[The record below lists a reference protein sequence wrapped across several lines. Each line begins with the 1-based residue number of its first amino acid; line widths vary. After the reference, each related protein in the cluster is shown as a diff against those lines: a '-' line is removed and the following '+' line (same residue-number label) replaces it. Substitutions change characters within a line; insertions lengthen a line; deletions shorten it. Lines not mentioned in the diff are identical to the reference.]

1 MGIPG
6 AVLAACAVACAA
18 SLPAHALEDL
28 PTLYIN
34 ATGPLTPLDH
44 GLLAVPPVDGSY
56 KILHNAPGMVVLGD
70 TVVLWLVTHDDG
82 RLESY
87 RQIVTARDVDPPFF
101 VDAPAEHAVERTGK
115 RTSVTFPVP
124 AAADAVDL
132 DVDVSSSHGQGSKFR
147 PGNTTVVFTATD
159 DSGNSA
165 THEMVVR
172 VEERRIRGLVL
183 EVMHDEIRASWDPLS
198 GDPTY
203 RVSLAGPGG
212 DVLEISRTPKPFHVF
227 GGLDA
232 DTEYVVA
239 VSEAGR
245 RSTQAEISAVTLQP
259 PELYIIVPDDI
270 VREAVAPLTRV
281 LLGGLLTPEAWDPA
295 PSVSNDAP
303 DAFPVGK
310 TVVTW
315 TATDGTVTIS
325 GTQLV
330 TITDTTPPVF
340 SGLPGPSTH
349 VPESRHGVAVHFEL
363 PTASDAA
370 DPDVRVS
377 SSPEPG
383 SLFPIGDTT
392 VTFTARDRHGNE
404 VISNV
409 TVTVLDRPPIRG
421 VTLESTNTTV
431 TASWEGPGLGPY
443 RVVLAEDSTG
453 KRVSSQA
460 VRSTTHVFEGLDHAT
475 AYVFEVYYEGD
486 ESTKQTATVYTKP
499 RVVKYIADAEV
510 ESWDVSYAY
519 AGNRDHY
526 ANFTFA
532 VDDTEGRPPPSLA
545 MVGDGLDSVGG
556 YIIHFGVGDRGNDDL
571 HLSFDYKIVNGWE
584 GRTTAYYIY
593 DYRTARY
600 NIADGILDWDNGTNA
615 AWQTLNFVIPDERTA
630 SGWFGFS
637 VTAYDRNRGD
647 AGDYELYIDNV
658 SLSYGSPLVFRDGS
672 AGQGPPAQEG
682 TWDEPGVAN
691 PRGDPSSGV
700 TVPRDDLLRIMG
712 PPDGT

>member
-1 MGIPG
+1 M
-6 AVLAACAVACAA
+6 AAACLGLLGLV
-18 SLPAHALEDL
+18 LPAHALEDL
-28 PTLYIN
+28 PPLYIN

-56 KILHNAPGMVVLGD
+56 KILHNAPGMVIPGD
-70 TVVLWLVTHDDG
+70 TVVLWLVIHDDG

-87 RQIVTARDVDPPFF
+87 RQVVTARDVNPPFF
-101 VDAPAEHAVERTGK
+101 VDAKAEHAVEKTGK

-124 AAADAVDL
+124 VAADAVDL

-147 PGNTTVVFTATD
+147 PGNTTVVFTAID

-165 THEMVVR
+165 IHEMVIQ

-198 GDPTY
+198 GNPTY
-203 RVSLAGPGG
+203 RALVAEPGG
-212 DVLEISRTPKPFHVF
+212 DAIEISRTPETSHVF
-227 GGLDA
+227 AGLDA

-245 RSTQAEISAVTLQP
+245 RSTQAVASAVTLQP
-259 PELYIIVPDDI
+259 PELYITVPDDI

-281 LLGGLLTPEAWDPA
+281 HLGGLLTPEAWDPA

-310 TVVTW
+310 TEVTW

-349 VPESRHGVAVHFEL
+349 VPESRHGIIVHFEL
-363 PTASDAA
+363 PTATDAV

-404 VISNV
+404 AISNV

-421 VTLESTNTTV
+421 VTLKSTNDAI
-431 TASWEGPGLGPY
+431 TASWEGPDFVPY

-475 AYVFEVYYEGD
+475 AYIFEVYYEGD
-486 ESTKQTATVYTKP
+486 RSTKETAAIHTKP
-499 RVVKYIADAEV
+499 RVVKYLYDATV
-510 ESWDVSYAY
+510 VPWYESRVLY
-519 AGNRDHY
+519 GNEDH
-526 ANFTFA
+526 FTNVTLA
-532 VDDTEGRPPPSLA
+532 VDNTEGRPPPSLS
-545 MVGDGLDSVGG
+545 MIGDGLDSRSG
-556 YIIHFGVGDRGNDDL
+556 YSIHFDVGDRGDDDL
-571 HLSFDYKIVNGWE
+571 YFSLDYKIVNGWREREAIYVVYEITGSRWTNIGE
-584 GRTTAYYIY
+584 GE
-593 DYRTARY
+593 
-600 NIADGILDWDNGTNA
+600 LDWDNNTG
-615 AWQTLNFVIPDERTA
+615 WQKLDILTPNNKIKSDLLLIIISANDH
-630 SGWFGFS
+630 
-637 VTAYDRNRGD
+637 NRYD
-647 AGDYELYIDNV
+647 AGDYELYIDNI
-658 SLSYGSPLVFRDGS
+658 SLSYGSPLVIGGGS
-672 AGQGPPAQEG
+672 AGHGPPAPVG
-682 TWDEPGVAN
+682 PGDDLDGADQRIPFNHQV
-691 PRGDPSSGV
+691 P
-700 TVPRDDLLRIMG
+700 VPRDDLLRVAG